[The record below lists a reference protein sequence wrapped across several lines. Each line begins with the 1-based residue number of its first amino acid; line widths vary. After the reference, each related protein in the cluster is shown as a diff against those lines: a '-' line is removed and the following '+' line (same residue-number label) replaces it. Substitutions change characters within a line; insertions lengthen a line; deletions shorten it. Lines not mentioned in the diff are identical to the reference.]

1 MLRSRI
7 VHRIHELSHQGLP
20 VAEIARTLG
29 ISRPTVRKYRA
40 GAPPAKARQPK
51 RSKLDPYK
59 AQVRRWVEQDHCTNC
74 VSMLE
79 RLLPLGYTGG
89 ISQLKAFVHP
99 LRPARAGKRP
109 VLRYETK
116 PGEQMQ
122 FDWGEF
128 TYEEA
133 GVTHKLFGFLA
144 ILSYSRMR
152 FACFTKRADAPTLI
166 RCLMAAFEYF
176 GGLPQRVLTDRMKSV
191 LVREED
197 SKTFHWHAGFSD
209 FMASL
214 GVTPRVCKPYTP
226 QTKGKVERTV
236 GLLKSGFWPG
246 VTFTDLDDL
255 NTQALAWCDRL
266 NGQRHATTRVPPR
279 ERWPQETLHPL
290 PADWMTN
297 WAWERFAAE
306 ERKVSW
312 DGYISYDGVLYGLP
326 ANLPGITSLAGTQVQ
341 VRERAGQVVVWASG
355 QRVLVVAKHAQSR
368 AVVPHP
374 DQFAGVASAST
385 AIRATTPLGH
395 RLLAPNVARR
405 DLREYDRLYGVVG
418 VSVGVGASI
427 PTDAF
432 RVSPLPVQPVQ
443 DAAATR
449 MALSASRK
457 AVGRQPADER

>member
-29 ISRPTVRKYRA
+29 ISRPTVRKYRE
-40 GAPPAKARQPK
+40 GAPLATARRPK
-51 RSKLDPYK
+51 RSQLDPYK

-79 RLLPLGYTGG
+79 RLRPLGYRGG

-109 VLRYETK
+109 VRRYETQ

-133 GVTHKLFGFLA
+133 GVAHKVFGFLA

-152 FACFTKRADAPTLI
+152 FACFTKRTDAPTLM

-191 LVREED
+191 LAKVEEGGA
-197 SKTFHWHAGFSD
+197 FQWHAGFSD
-209 FMASL
+209 FMASV
-214 GVTPRVCKPYTP
+214 GVIPRVCKPYPP

-236 GLLKSGFWPG
+236 GVLKSGFWPG

-255 NTQALAWCDRL
+255 NAQARAWCDRL
-266 NGQRHATTRVPPR
+266 NGQPHATTRVPPR
-279 ERWPQETLHPL
+279 ERWLQEALRPL
-290 PADWMTN
+290 PADWTTN
-297 WAWERFAAE
+297 WAWERFATE

-326 ANLPGITSLAGTQVQ
+326 ANLPGLSSLAGSHVQ
-341 VRERAGQVVVWASG
+341 VRERAGQIVVWSAG
-355 QRVLVVAKHAQSR
+355 QRVLVSAKHAQSR

-374 DQFAGVASAST
+374 DQFAGVAGASV
-385 AIRATTPLGH
+385 ALRATTPLGH
-395 RLLAPNVARR
+395 RLPAPPVAQR
-405 DLREYDRLYGVVG
+405 DLREYDRLYGVLA
-418 VSVGVGASI
+418 VGASI
-427 PTDAF
+427 P
-432 RVSPLPVQPVQ
+432 
-443 DAAATR
+443 
-449 MALSASRK
+449 RK
-457 AVGRQPADER
+457 ATGA

>member
-7 VHRIHELSHQGLP
+7 VHRVHELSHQGLP
-20 VAEIARTLG
+20 VAAIARTLG
-29 ISRPTVRKYRA
+29 ISRPTVRKYRE
-40 GAPPAKARQPK
+40 GAPAAKARRPK
-51 RSKLDPYK
+51 HRKLDPYK
-59 AQVRRWVEQDHCTNC
+59 DQVRRWVEQDHCTNC

-79 RLLPLGYTGG
+79 RLRPLGYSGG
-89 ISQLKAFVHP
+89 ISQLKEFVHP
-99 LRPARAGKRP
+99 LRPAHAGKRP

-122 FDWGEF
+122 FDWGEC

-133 GVTHKLFGFLA
+133 GVSHKVFGFLA

-166 RCLMAAFEYF
+166 RCLLAAFEYF

-191 LVREED
+191 VAKVED
-197 SKTFHWHAGFSD
+197 GGIFQWHAGFSD

-236 GLLKSGFWPG
+236 GVLKAGFWPG

-266 NGQRHATTRVPPR
+266 NGQPHATTRVPPR
-279 ERWPQETLHPL
+279 ERWSQEALRPL
-290 PADWMTN
+290 PPDWATN
-297 WAWERFAAE
+297 WAWERFATE

-326 ANLPGITSLAGTQVQ
+326 ANLPGLPSLAGTHVQ
-341 VRERAGQVVVWASG
+341 VRERARQVAVWSG
-355 QRVLVVAKHAQSR
+355 GRQVLVAAKHAQSR

-374 DQFAGVASAST
+374 DQFAGVANASA
-385 AIRATTPLGH
+385 AVRATIPLGH
-395 RLLAPNVARR
+395 RVSAPTVAQR

-418 VSVGVGASI
+418 VAMGVPAAVPADVYPVSSGPSAQAVAVSLGSRGPRVTPGASGK
-427 PTDAF
+427 
-432 RVSPLPVQPVQ
+432 
-443 DAAATR
+443 AAGA
-449 MALSASRK
+449 
-457 AVGRQPADER
+457 